1 MPLSLTIT
9 GINESSKV
17 GDTLTATASAAV
29 TKYEWKLN
37 GTVVATTA
45 TYEVPASAKDGDEIK
60 LTVTAEDGETASDVV
75 YVGGLTILKVEP
87 LAQGETYKYVKAYFS
102 SALTSL
108 APSEIEIRGKKDQ
121 KLYSIQ
127 TAVLA
132 SDGMAADLTLY
143 GNTDSDSTT
152 FLRANTTYVMTL
164 TQNGQST
171 SLEFELPAYATDK
184 IVTSVDMSK
193 NTITTGVSE
202 KTGETGAAGI
212 FNVAGKYAGNL
223 GSLIGRTV
231 NYQYDTDNNLTAFE
245 VEDAEVVYGAMK
257 FVNDAND
264 LRKAYFKDALTG
276 ETYKVNRDSITASKN
291 FTWFYAA
298 EDGDEFEAPEAGKT
312 YNYVK
317 LVLNPDGTVSTAN
330 IVETL
335 GKNLFVTSVDGTKVV
350 QDKNNAFDLDGYIIV
365 KDDEYI
371 APSDIEI
378 GDVVFINTNLKF
390 ADVYTNEISGELS
403 NVISGKLDIDETTYN
418 WNGSQYYS
426 ADDDEYKTLSTDN
439 NEASQAY
446 LNSLDTETDTTIWIA
461 RNKNIVYID
470 GTVVGQTKYTYET
483 YLVTKTAKSYEE
495 SLKNKFNVDV
505 FDGTDTTTVTIDMS
519 QLKFYKGVAGKYEV
533 AEGGDW
539 KTNNQA
545 WDFTGSSDAKYDG
558 VDLKPKDA
566 LAQGSLV
573 KFMYNSTGAIVG
585 LSNDEDS
592 ENASLAHDGN
602 GSSLNG
608 TDELL
613 TADSPNLK
621 KDSKKLVQDI
631 AVTATGVY
639 KMGDFTNLWI
649 WNEKGAKDDAYSKT
663 VLTDYTNEI
672 VTNNGSKMVGLSY
685 RLDGT
690 KVTDLVVHLTDDSFA
705 DAETNTINGVLVDFT
720 MKNKDDDSTQ
730 VLNTITIYG
739 TDGVKTKYYAD
750 GKLAAI
756 TGANRHDYVE
766 LTQNKDTEL
775 ITAATKAADWES
787 TDPSAVLSKT
797 FSNEKLILADA
808 DKTEVKTVSGG
819 VILLRYTEEGSVKY
833 KVVDYTDVNVLTG
846 TVYVWYNKTNVS
858 KDGKKVDSDMI
869 VVEQDAETPA
879 VTRDISIAGDPIA
892 LLDDGDDYIASTA
905 TTTLKATVSNLG
917 TGVTVTSYKWYI
929 SVGGVE
935 VAEPVTGAVANTKNL
950 TLGAITNG
958 GGTAGK
964 LADGDE
970 LYLAIVDSEG
980 KTHLSP
986 TVTMA
991 NPVTAT
997 LTVEEMTATY
1007 GTPLA
1012 ASNESVMKD
1021 QFDKVVKTGDYTFA
1035 LAGDTTTAT
1044 TITAAANKPGVA
1056 LTLGD
1061 GKVTVT
1067 TAATT
1072 AAGTY
1077 EIDIYNQGAGT
1088 INEDSVLVGTI
1099 TLTVAPKALA
1109 LTDLKWGNTAVL
1121 DGNPISLATGGTF
1134 AITTLDGEACTLAQQ
1149 TAGTTGTAVNAGKYY
1164 VSALSATGF
1173 TATEG
1178 DASATADTNGAVW
1191 TITPTSGNYTGTA
1204 TITVDNTGTTNSDTI
1219 TFALVAP

>member
-1 MPLSLTIT
+1 M
-9 GINESSKV
+9 
-17 GDTLTATASAAV
+17 
-29 TKYEWKLN
+29 
-37 GTVVATTA
+37 ATTA
-45 TYEVPASAKDGDEIK
+45 TYTVPASAKDGDEIK
-60 LTVTAEDGETASDVV
+60 VTVTDKDGNTASDSV

-102 SALTSL
+102 TALDSL
-108 APSEIEIRGKKDQ
+108 NPSEIEIRGKKDQ

-127 TAVLA
+127 TAVL
-132 SDGMAADLTLY
+132 STDGMAADLTLY

-193 NTITTGVSE
+193 NTITTDWSG
-202 KTGETGAAGI
+202 KTGETGASGI
-212 FNVAGKYAGNL
+212 FNVAGKYTGNL

-231 NYQYDTDNNLTAFE
+231 NYQYDTDNNLTAFD

-257 FVNDAND
+257 FVNDND
-264 LRKAYFKDALTG
+264 DLKKAYFKDALTG
-276 ETYKVNRDSITASKN
+276 ETYKVNRDSSTASKN
-291 FTWFYAA
+291 YTWFYAA
-298 EDGDEFEAPEAGKT
+298 EDGDGFGIPTAGKT

-335 GKNLFVTSVDGTKVV
+335 GKNLFVTSVDGTKII

-371 APSDIEI
+371 APGDVEI

-390 ADVYTNEISGELS
+390 ADVYTNEISGEIS
-403 NVISGKLDIDETTYN
+403 NVISGKLDIDDTTYN
-418 WNGSQYYS
+418 WSGSQYYS

-483 YLVTKTAKSYEE
+483 YLVTKTAKSYQE

-505 FDGTDTTTVTIDMS
+505 FDGTDTTTVTIDLS

-533 AEGGDW
+533 ATADEAQWAAD
-539 KTNNQA
+539 NQA
-545 WDFTGSSDAKYDG
+545 WNFTGTSDNKYDAADLVPG
-558 VDLKPKDA
+558 VA

-592 ENASLAHDGN
+592 EDAVLTGAAT

-608 TDELL
+608 TDALK

-621 KDSKKLVQDI
+621 KDSKKLVQDMT
-631 AVTATGVY
+631 VTATGVY
-639 KMGDFTNLWI
+639 KMGDYTNLWI

-705 DAETNTINGVLVDFT
+705 EAETNTINGVLVDFT
-720 MKNKDDDSTQ
+720 KKNKDDDSTQ

-750 GKLAAI
+750 GKIEGI
-756 TGANRHDYVE
+756 TNANKHDYVT

-775 ITAATKAADWES
+775 ITAAAKAEDWES
-787 TDPSAVLSKT
+787 TDPAKGTLSDT
-797 FSNEKLILADA
+797 FSNEKLIMDDA
-808 DKTEVKTVSGG
+808 NNTEVKTVSDG
-819 VILLRYTEEGSVKY
+819 VILLRYTEEGSIKY

-869 VVEQDAETPA
+869 VVEQEADAPV
-879 VTRDISIAGDPIA
+879 VTKDISITGTPDTLIT
-892 LLDDGDDYIASTA
+892 DGDDYIASTA
-905 TTTLKATVSNLG
+905 VTKLTAKVSNLG
-917 TGVTVTSYKWYI
+917 TGVTVKSYQWYF
-929 SVGGVE
+929 SPDGVE
-935 VAEPVTGAVANTKNL
+935 IAEPVTGTTSGATTKELTFANVTNV
-950 TLGAITNG
+950 GALS
-958 GGTAGK
+958 AGSPI
-964 LADGDE
+964 DGSVY
-970 LYLAIVDSEG
+970 YLAIVDSNDEI
-980 KTHLSP
+980 HLSP
-986 TVTMA
+986 TVTIA
-991 NPVTAT
+991 APVTAE
-997 LTVEEMTATY
+997 LTVDEMTATY
-1007 GTPLA
+1007 GTATVTPTA
-1012 ASNESVMKD
+1012 SVMKD
-1021 QFDKVVKTGDYTFA
+1021 QFGQTVTAGTYTFA
-1035 LAGDTTTAT
+1035 LDGDTATVT
-1044 TITAAANKPGVA
+1044 TIAAAADKPGVA
-1056 LTLGD
+1056 LTIGT
-1061 GKVTVT
+1061 GTITVT
-1067 TAATT
+1067 TTATT

-1077 EIDIYNQGAGT
+1077 EIDIYNQAAGA
-1088 INEDSVLVGTI
+1088 IDDDSVLVGTI
-1099 TLTVAPKALA
+1099 TLTVDPFALA
-1109 LTDLKWGNTAVL
+1109 VGSLGYSATDAAETALAAANVNDWTTVITADGSNFFGPVAAVTGAENDAANLVWSATCSRSDASVTFAAGTTALKKATVAEGTKAAGDTIAITMAGSGDNTTGSVTATYTYSAAEGTGNGHTADNHAAGWYLT
-1121 DGNPISLATGGTF
+1121 SLAT
-1134 AITTLDGEACTLAQQ
+1134 E
-1149 TAGTTGTAVNAGKYY
+1149 
-1164 VSALSATGF
+1164 
-1173 TATEG
+1173 
-1178 DASATADTNGAVW
+1178 
-1191 TITPTSGNYTGTA
+1191 
-1204 TITVDNTGTTNSDTI
+1204 
-1219 TFALVAP
+1219 